1 MVDIDKDGGC
11 LEKLRF
17 KKLLLVQNDINVI
30 ARRNGIKTNSQYS
43 LKLTESSN
51 LIYWIQRFTSEQF
64 ASENVS
70 TLKIQNSA
78 RISPVTFHPNLQSK
92 FNQ

>member
-43 LKLTESSN
+43 LKLT
-51 LIYWIQRFTSEQF
+51 
-64 ASENVS
+64 
-70 TLKIQNSA
+70 
-78 RISPVTFHPNLQSK
+78 
-92 FNQ
+92 